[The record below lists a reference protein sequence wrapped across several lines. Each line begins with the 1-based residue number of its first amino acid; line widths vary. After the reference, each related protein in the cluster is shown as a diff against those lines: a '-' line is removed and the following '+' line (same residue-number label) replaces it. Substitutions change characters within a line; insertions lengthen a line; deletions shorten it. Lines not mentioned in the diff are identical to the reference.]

1 MKKILISL
9 MAIALVVGLV
19 GAGTMANFYDTETST
34 GNTFTAG
41 TLNLILTDASD
52 DGTESEAATWV
63 FSDIAP
69 GGSDG
74 GARLT
79 VTNAGTLP
87 GYIDLS
93 SVGVVNAENY
103 DADTNEAEAADDA
116 DTSDAT
122 GGGELGAN
130 LAVVL
135 FWDDGAGGGTAG
147 NGIKDGS
154 EATIYSGNLG
164 GIAGNYEENY
174 LLNGGATTYISMTW
188 SIGTGVN
195 NQIQGDSATL
205 NITFELAQ
213 TAGQ

>member
-9 MAIALVVGLV
+9 MSIALVIGLV
-19 GAGTMANFYDTETST
+19 GAGSFALFNDTETST

-41 TLNLILTDASD
+41 TLDLNL
-52 DGTESEAATWV
+52 
-63 FSDIAP
+63 
-69 GGSDG
+69 DG
-74 GARLT
+74 GNVNVVKFT
-79 VTNAGTLP
+79 VADTYPGASGGGTWTLLNAGSLA
-87 GYIDLS
+87 GYVDLENI
-93 SVGVVNAENY
+93 SVANAENY
-103 DADTNEAEAADDA
+103 DADTNEAEAVDDT
-116 DTSDAT
+116 DTSNAT

-130 LAVVL
+130 LDVVL
-135 FWDDGAGGGTAG
+135 FWDDGTGGGTPG
-147 NGIKDGS
+147 NGIQDGA

-205 NITFELAQ
+205 DITFELAQ
-213 TAGQ
+213 TTGQ